1 MLGRRLMRIGANAI
15 PPGEFRELPTGVRM
29 VLVDVLEN
37 PGSTIGQIV
46 ERTGFPQSHVSTA
59 VARLRDSGRLVTSVD
74 PADRRRT
81 VVVPSARYLKRLEEG
96 RRAMPPID
104 EAMRAALLDQLGPA
118 GEARLCEA
126 TAAVEL
132 LASLVVAPKALAGAA
147 GNPFLAKPAPP
158 GERVLAKQG
167 AR

>member
-1 MLGRRLMRIGANAI
+1 MGRRLMRIGVNAI

-59 VARLRDSGRLVTSVD
+59 VARLRESGRLVTSVD

-81 VVVPSARYLKRLEEG
+81 MVVPSARYLERLEEG
-96 RRAMPPID
+96 RRAMPPIN
-104 EAMRAALLDQLGPA
+104 ETMRAALIDHLGPA
-118 GEARLCEA
+118 GAARLDDA
-126 TAAVEL
+126 TAALEL

-147 GNPFLAKPAPP
+147 GNMCISNTAPP